1 MIGRHTE
8 EVRITFV
15 CVILLLVRLTQH
27 NIFDHPL
34 LSKAL
39 YLLSGDGF
47 GYRDSINLEYG
58 NEVWGDRHVLSLGG
72 IHYFVCERIRHS
84 KNQRLSLSSQFTAT
98 APGTSDSFIIF
109 IRQRESILNRD
120 EGGLS
125 YK

>member
-84 KNQRLSLSSQFTAT
+84 KNQRLLSQFTAT

-109 IRQRESILNRD
+109 IWQRESILNRD

>member
-15 CVILLLVRLTQH
+15 CVILLLVLLTQH

-58 NEVWGDRHVLSLGG
+58 NEVWGDRHVLSLSG

-84 KNQRLSLSSQFTAT
+84 KNQRLSLLSQFTAT

>member
-47 GYRDSINLEYG
+47 GYRDSINFEY
-58 NEVWGDRHVLSLGG
+58 VWGDGHVLSLGG

-84 KNQRLSLSSQFTAT
+84 KNQRLSSQFTAT

-109 IRQRESILNRD
+109 IRQ
-120 EGGLS
+120 
-125 YK
+125 